1 MENGIIRN
9 LIKAATLFI
18 GNCVAPLMAEE
29 SPHESCAPAEHAS
42 VRMTDSKGAGLEL
55 RGTVRLGDQEG
66 ALHFAAV
73 PEQKEALR
81 EWTQARLGQ
90 RVVVALTLEDGRTED
105 VIVPII
111 ATLPGEFQLGGVS
124 LASPNEQEIPLEDMP
139 WLYNEAEK
147 GDAEAQLLMGNCFCI
162 GRNVPKS
169 LEKAVIWWRKAAKQ
183 GASEAMYNL
192 GCAYSLGE
200 GVPQSDDEA
209 YQWWRR
215 GAEAGDVRSQTALG
229 DCYRDGMGVSPSE
242 AEALKW
248 WRKAAEQNFP
258 EAQYNL
264 AYCYA
269 EGIGVEQSYEDAVLW
284 FSRAAAQG
292 DEMAMYSLAHFY
304 EQGLGVEK
312 DPEWAILLYL
322 NAATRGYR
330 PAQELLEERGLWKQ
344 EE

>member
-1 MENGIIRN
+1 MKNGVIRN
-9 LIKAATLFI
+9 LVKVAMLFI
-18 GNCVAPLMAEE
+18 GNCLPLMAEE
-29 SPHESCAPAEHAS
+29 PCPESRSSADQAS
-42 VRMTDSKGAGLEL
+42 VKMTDSKGASLEL
-55 RGTVRLGDQEG
+55 KGTVRPGDQEG
-66 ALHFAAV
+66 VFLFNAV

-81 EWTQARLGQ
+81 EWTQERIGQ
-90 RVVVALTLEDGRTED
+90 RVVVGLTLEDGRTED

-111 ATLPGEFQLGGVS
+111 AALPGEFQLVGLS
-124 LASPNEQEIPLEDMP
+124 LDFLNEQEIPPEDMP
-139 WLYNEAEK
+139 WLHSEAEK
-147 GDAEAQLLMGNCFCI
+147 GAAEAQLLLGNCFCT

-169 LEKAVIWWRKAAKQ
+169 PKQAVIWWLKAAEQ
-183 GASEAMYNL
+183 GAPEAMYNL